1 MVVQAMP
8 TEILLPR
15 PARTCPKAG
24 TGRAGPFQ
32 RSWSSGGESAA
43 VPLGWGLEPR
53 DKVTAQGRGGG
64 KHLLQSWRQQDA
76 EKPRKI
82 IKPTNEP

>member
-8 TEILLPR
+8 TEILLPQ
-15 PARTCPKAG
+15 PARTCPKSWHG
-24 TGRAGPFQ
+24 QGRAFPEVLEN
-32 RSWSSGGESAA
+32 GGESAA